1 MFFYIPLKAK
11 LLLIPFLLI
20 TFFYN
25 LDFRYAPI
33 PKLRNNGILK
43 IVSVAAVW
51 SGLIVLIPQMVYQNN
66 LKYEWILKSLFVFI
80 YILMLTMSFDQ
91 RDLLIDKQ
99 SLKTLPQRFSAG
111 LKYIY
116 LIFLLI
122 LLILSFYIFKDKEL
136 IISILTIILSVILCS
151 YSHEKKSFY
160 YTAFWIEAIPV
171 FWYLALHYI

>member
-1 MFFYIPLKAK
+1 
-11 LLLIPFLLI
+11 
-20 TFFYN
+20 
-25 LDFRYAPI
+25 
-33 PKLRNNGILK
+33 LRNNGILK

-171 FWYLALHYI
+171 FWYLTLNYI